1 MREFVWDK
9 SFRSAFRRTVQQNP
23 LLKRKIFLVLSLLEA
38 DPHTPALQAQ
48 PLTGELKGLS
58 SCWVDQDCRIIYT
71 IKHRPDFDRELIL
84 LVDISRADEAY

>member
-9 SFRSAFRRTVQQNP
+9 SFRSAFRRIVHQNP

-38 DPHTPALQAQ
+38 DPYTPALQAL
-48 PLTGELKGLS
+48 PLTGELAGLS

-71 IKHRPDFDRELIL
+71 VKQRPDFDRELIL
-84 LVDISRADEAY
+84 LVDIGKADEAY